1 MAPRKETKEMTRL
14 GGVFAWSLSRSG
26 DGMGPMQDA
35 HQPIPTVND
44 RYGWRLSDPDC
55 YLPSEYFVQMNQDSD
70 F

>member
-1 MAPRKETKEMTRL
+1 MSRL
-14 GGVFAWSLSRSG
+14 GDVFAWSLSHSG
-26 DGMGPMQDA
+26 DGMGPMQGA

-44 RYGWRLSDPDC
+44 GSGWWLSDLDC

>member
-1 MAPRKETKEMTRL
+1 MSRL

-44 RYGWRLSDPDC
+44 GVVAKTKTP
-55 YLPSEYFVQMNQDSD
+55 EN
-70 F
+70 